1 MMEWTVGIDK
11 GKVVFKPGVVI
22 PGKGEINLVIEPD
35 QAIEMADALVVAAL
49 KIKGKTN
56 INAYHPRA
64 SRPAVEE
71 GGACNC
77 SARQLGG
84 EHGHALSCPALGG

>member
-35 QAIEMADALVVAAL
+35 QAIEIADGLV
-49 KIKGKTN
+49 GP
-56 INAYHPRA
+56 PRR
-64 SRPAVEE
+64 SRE
-71 GGACNC
+71 
-77 SARQLGG
+77 R
-84 EHGHALSCPALGG
+84 